1 LDQTDAYVMQLE
13 EILDTLPEV
22 SRYSARV
29 GSARF
34 MGLPMQGGVSNRARI
49 RVKVHPSHADSIETL
64 MDQLRSRISGL
75 NEDAQVFMKRENL
88 LQTAGMES
96 RLELVVEGSDRAQ
109 IAEISK
115 QAIQR
120 LEQLPFLSDIQ
131 YTLEGT
137 RPEIH
142 IGVDH
147 GNILQQGVS
156 VYQVAKTLRLAIEG
170 VPVARIPLGDEF
182 IQMILT
188 YDRAELVTTN
198 DLAKLG
204 FYNPGG
210 NWLRLGDVAQF
221 EQAYGPASITRQN
234 RMITG
239 EIHAEFSGIDM
250 SGARDLAL
258 AALADMDLPEGCNI
272 RVSGAF
278 ALLDDVFS
286 DLWLVLGVAAILV
299 YLVMSAQFE
308 SFLNPFI
315 IICSLPPAYA
325 GSIFALILTGS
336 SLSIPAMIG
345 GIVLAGILVND
356 GIVLI
361 DLISQKH
368 REGQPLNSAVIQ
380 GATARLRPVLMT
392 TITTVLGVLPLALGL
407 GAGSQ
412 LQTPMGLTIIGG
424 QVVGT
429 ALLLIIV
436 PVLYSLFNRR
446 KEESP

>member
-1 LDQTDAYVMQLE
+1 VLIAAGVGYTFLGNDLFPATQQNSFAINISLPPGSPLDQTDAYVMQLE

-210 NWLRLGDVAQF
+210 NWLSSPRRSRKA
-221 EQAYGPASITRQN
+221 AS
-234 RMITG
+234 
-239 EIHAEFSGIDM
+239 HA
-250 SGARDLAL
+250 
-258 AALADMDLPEGCNI
+258 
-272 RVSGAF
+272 
-278 ALLDDVFS
+278 
-286 DLWLVLGVAAILV
+286 
-299 YLVMSAQFE
+299 
-308 SFLNPFI
+308 
-315 IICSLPPAYA
+315 
-325 GSIFALILTGS
+325 
-336 SLSIPAMIG
+336 
-345 GIVLAGILVND
+345 
-356 GIVLI
+356 
-361 DLISQKH
+361 
-368 REGQPLNSAVIQ
+368 
-380 GATARLRPVLMT
+380 ATARP
-392 TITTVLGVLPLALGL
+392 
-407 GAGSQ
+407 
-412 LQTPMGLTIIGG
+412 
-424 QVVGT
+424 
-429 ALLLIIV
+429 
-436 PVLYSLFNRR
+436 
-446 KEESP
+446 